1 MWIFFQI
8 FFTNLN
14 FRGVN
19 IMICRILMVLLL
31 VNSGL
36 LAQSPISQSP
46 DFTQIESEINSLVQ
60 SFRGDV
66 GVYVKHLPSGNEIT
80 IQADSVF
87 PSASMVKVPIMA
99 RIFELMSDGDL
110 HYDSTHVYED
120 RLFYGGS
127 DVVASLKAGE
137 KISLHKLIF
146 LSISF
151 SDNTASLWLQELSGT
166 GTGVNDLMARIGL
179 QHTRVN
185 SRTEGRSDAFR
196 SYGWGQTTPR
206 EMATLVERIYNGE
219 IISEDL
225 SEEMYRIMSKSL
237 WDKEALASIP
247 KYINVASKQGAVS
260 ASKSEVFLV
269 NAPGNDYVVCIIT
282 KNQEDRRWEDD
293 NEGNVLLR
301 NISQILWDGIAK

>member
-1 MWIFFQI
+1 
-8 FFTNLN
+8 
-14 FRGVN
+14 
-19 IMICRILMVLLL
+19 MIYRILVGLVL
-31 VNSGL
+31 VNSAL
-36 LAQSPISQSP
+36 FAQTTSSQPP
-46 DFTQIESEINSLVQ
+46 DFVQIETEINNLVQ

-66 GVYVKHLPSGNEIT
+66 GVYVKHLGSGNEIA
-80 IQADSVF
+80 IQADTIF
-87 PSASMVKVPIMA
+87 PTASMIKVPIMT

-120 RLFYGGS
+120 RLYYAGS
-127 DVVASLKAGE
+127 DVIASFKAGE
-137 KISLHKLIF
+137 QISLHKLIF

-166 GTGVNDLMARIGL
+166 GSGVNDLMARLGL

-185 SRTEGRSDAFR
+185 SRTEGRSDYFR
-196 SYGWGQTTPR
+196 RYGWGQTTPR
-206 EMATLVERIYNGE
+206 EMANLLERIYNGA
-219 IISEDL
+219 IISEEL
-225 SEEMYRIMSKSL
+225 SEEMFRIMSKSL

-247 KYINVASKQGAVS
+247 KNINVASKQGAVS

-301 NISQILWDGIAK
+301 NISKILWDGIAN

>member
-1 MWIFFQI
+1 
-8 FFTNLN
+8 
-14 FRGVN
+14 
-19 IMICRILMVLLL
+19 MIYRILMFLFLINSVLI
-31 VNSGL
+31 
-36 LAQSPISQSP
+36 AQVPTSQAI
-46 DFTQIESEINSLVQ
+46 DFHHMESEIQNLVK
-60 SFRGDV
+60 SFKGDV
-66 GVYVKHLPSGNEIT
+66 GVYVKHLPTGNEIA

-87 PSASMVKVPIMA
+87 PTASMIKVPIMT
-99 RIFELMSDGDL
+99 RIFELISEEVL

-120 RLFYGGS
+120 RLYYAGS
-127 DVVASLKAGE
+127 DVVGSLKAGE
-137 KISLHKLIF
+137 RISLHKLIF

-166 GTGVNDLMARIGL
+166 GTGVNELMERLGL

-185 SRTEGRSDAFR
+185 SRTEGRSEAFR

-206 EMATLVERIYNGE
+206 EMATLIEKIYEGE
-219 IISEDL
+219 VVSEAWSD
-225 SEEMYRIMSKSL
+225 EMYRIMSKTL
-237 WDKEALASIP
+237 WDKEALSSIP

-301 NISQILWDGIAK
+301 NISSILWNGINQ

>member
-1 MWIFFQI
+1 
-8 FFTNLN
+8 
-14 FRGVN
+14 
-19 IMICRILMVLLL
+19 MIYRILVGLLL
-31 VNSGL
+31 VNSAL
-36 LAQSPISQSP
+36 FAQTTSSQPP
-46 DFTQIESEINSLVQ
+46 DFAQIETEINNLVQ
-60 SFRGDV
+60 TFRGDV
-66 GVYVKHLPSGNEIT
+66 GVYVKHLPSGNEIA
-80 IQADSVF
+80 IQADTIF
-87 PSASMVKVPIMA
+87 PTASMIKVPIVT

-120 RLFYGGS
+120 RLYYAGS
-127 DVVASLKAGE
+127 DVVASFKVGE
-137 KISLHKLIF
+137 QISLHKLIF

-166 GTGVNDLMARIGL
+166 GTGVNDLMARLGL

-185 SRTEGRSDAFR
+185 SRTEGRSDDFR
-196 SYGWGQTTPR
+196 RYGWGQTTPR
-206 EMATLVERIYNGE
+206 EMANLLERIYNGE
-219 IISEDL
+219 IISEEL
-225 SEEMYRIMSKSL
+225 SEEMFRIMSKSL

-247 KYINVASKQGAVS
+247 KNINVASKQGAVS

-301 NISQILWDGIAK
+301 NISKILWDGIAN